1 MHGSLSDAKCDKDE
15 EETTQEYESFISK
28 FSELADKYWNGSKS
42 LLKNK
47 RFKSE

>member
-1 MHGSLSDAKCDKDE
+1 MQGASTDAKCSDDE
-15 EETTQEYESFISK
+15 LVMPQEYESVIIK